1 MGRRGRK
8 EKERMMCE
16 ESKIKSV
23 EGMSERETAYMN
35 TFKKRQ
41 PHFERKA
48 RLNKKNGH
56 LMR

>member
-1 MGRRGRK
+1 
-8 EKERMMCE
+8 MMCE

-35 TFKKRQ
+35 TFKTKQ
-41 PHFERKA
+41 KKMAHLERKA